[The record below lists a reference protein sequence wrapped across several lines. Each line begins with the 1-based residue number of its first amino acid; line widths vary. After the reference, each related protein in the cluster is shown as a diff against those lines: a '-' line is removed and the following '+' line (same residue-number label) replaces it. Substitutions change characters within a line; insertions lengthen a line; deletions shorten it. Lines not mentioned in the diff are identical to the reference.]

1 MRKKRLTEQKFVQ
14 ITRFL
19 FITTQAFALF
29 WVTLSYAIAAYSTV
43 VLGQPFPVETL
54 SGQAIETLL
63 GVAAL
68 KVIENIFEHNEGGL
82 FGHTRAAE
90 SEEPDYERYSEEA
103 DLP

>member
-1 MRKKRLTEQKFVQ
+1 MKGQRLTRQKFVQ

-68 KVIENIFEHNEGGL
+68 KVVENIFEHNEGGL
-82 FGHTRAAE
+82 FGHSKAVEEEE
-90 SEEPDYERYSEEA
+90 S
-103 DLP
+103 L